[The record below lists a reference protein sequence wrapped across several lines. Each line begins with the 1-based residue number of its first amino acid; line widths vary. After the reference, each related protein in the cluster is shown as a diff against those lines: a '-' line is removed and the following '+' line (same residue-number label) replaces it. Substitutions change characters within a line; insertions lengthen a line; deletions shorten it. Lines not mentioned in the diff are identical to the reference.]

1 MKEFVEEYSEISEK
15 EVFEA
20 VCGEDDLGQP
30 KATVSVKLS
39 DFNIANET
47 EQVFREMLID
57 NAIVN
62 VFKTPAL
69 TMVDLTFYS
78 ENDSRLAELSKMLMD
93 FSKQSMSSSDENVLS
108 TIVLTVVPKE
118 DSSIYVSGVH
128 GTFCFMPSVIGGA
141 VDMLRFIF
149 QNDYISAFEVVDGE

>member
-1 MKEFVEEYSEISEK
+1 MKEFVEEYSEVSEK

-20 VCGEDDLGQP
+20 ICGEDDLGQP
-30 KATVSVKLS
+30 KATASVKLS

-47 EQVFREMLID
+47 EQVYNEMVID

-78 ENDSRLAELSKMLMD
+78 ENDSRLAELSKMLTD

-108 TIVLTVVPKE
+108 TIVLTVVPNK
-118 DSSIYVSGVH
+118 DASVYVSGIH
-128 GTFCFMPSVIGGA
+128 GTFCFMPSAIGAA
-141 VDMLRFIF
+141 VDTLRFIF
-149 QNDYISAFEVVDGE
+149 QNDYIYAFEIVDDE